1 MLDAVE
7 IEKMF
12 LREDGT
18 YAFARWGR
26 PISPVVFGVLDETL
40 ALVKSA
46 IETVCLVCGHATDEI
61 DPELGSNFMMFFFRD
76 WAELLEVPDLDQ
88 MIPELNSVVG
98 RLQMAGSNQYR
109 AFRFDDGGGIQA
121 CFVFLRMDKDLEQV
135 GADRLALVQAIKAIL
150 LWSSEAFRT
159 MSPLV
164 TLDNGTTIMR
174 PDIAALLRAAYDP
187 VMPVATQDPS
197 HALRLSARMV
207 KAL

>member
-121 CFVFLRMDKDLEQV
+121 CFFFLRMDKDLEQV

-159 MSPLV
+159 MSPLA

>member
-7 IEKMF
+7 LEKMF

-46 IETVCLVCGHATDEI
+46 IETVCLGCGHATDEI

-159 MSPLV
+159 MSPLA

-207 KAL
+207 NAL

>member
-1 MLDAVE
+1 MLDSVE

-26 PISPVVFGVLDETL
+26 PISPVVFGVLDATL

-135 GADRLALVQAIKAIL
+135 GADRLALVQAIKVIL

-164 TLDNGTTIMR
+164 TLDNGTTIVR

>member
-61 DPELGSNFMMFFFRD
+61 DPELGSNFMMFFFCD

>member
-12 LREDGT
+12 LRKDGT

-61 DPELGSNFMMFFFRD
+61 DPELGSNFMMFFFCD

>member
-12 LREDGT
+12 LREDRT

-159 MSPLV
+159 MSPLA